1 MSLRMPKM
9 GAIPKWFRLHF
20 NCPCSVP
27 LLVPSQFRMENGAER
42 KYEG

>member
-1 MSLRMPKM
+1 MSLRMTKWVRFQN
-9 GAIPKWFRLHF
+9 WFRFQF
-20 NCPCSVP
+20 NCPSPVP